1 MGCAVDSAYPLQVD
15 GLTVQF
21 GTSRVLDEVTFAAPA
36 SALVGV
42 VGPNGAGK
50 STLFRAIL
58 GLIPFRG
65 TVRCDGQ
72 PAYVPQGD
80 VAPRDFPA
88 SALDVALMGRYS
100 HRRWWQRLSRDDR
113 SAALAALEAVGME
126 EHAGCA
132 YGTLS
137 GGQRQRVVLARAL
150 AHDRR
155 VILLD
160 EPMTG
165 VDGVS
170 REAIAR
176 TVARL
181 RDEGRTLL
189 MSTHDLSD
197 AARTCD
203 RLLFLNRQVIAY
215 GAPTAVFTPET
226 VQRAYAGAAV
236 LLTGPDGVQFGL
248 LDDAHHHD
256 HDHPHPEPS
265 DHAEHHHR

>member
-1 MGCAVDSAYPLQVD
+1 MDSAFPLQVD
-15 GLTVQF
+15 DLTVQF
-21 GTSRVLDEVTFAAPA
+21 GALRALDGVTFAAPA
-36 SALVGV
+36 ACLVGV

-58 GLIPFRG
+58 GLTAFGG

-88 SALDVALMGRYS
+88 TALDVALMGRYS

-113 SAALAALEAVGME
+113 AAARAALEAVGMD
-126 EHAGCA
+126 EHAACA

-203 RLLFLNRQVIAY
+203 RLLFLNRTVVAY
-215 GAPTAVFTPET
+215 GEPAAIFTPET

-236 LLTGPDGVQFGL
+236 LLTGPDGMQFGL

-256 HDHPHPEPS
+256 HGHDHPHQDQPHQ
-265 DHAEHHHR
+265 HAEHHER